1 MLNRYSNVSISQGN
15 EAYNLIDFRPMHDF
29 FILILKIPALM
40 FNTICHNCGLDE
52 KTILQQLPIE
62 INTMVLIQMVTIISL
77 IVFIIQ
83 LLLSKQS
90 QTHKST

>member
-1 MLNRYSNVSISQGN
+1 MLNRYSNVSINQGN
-15 EAYNLIDFRPMHDF
+15 EAYNLINFRPMHDF
-29 FILILKIPALM
+29 FVSILKIPALLL
-40 FNTICHNCGLDE
+40 NTKCHNCGLDE

-62 INTMVLIQMVTIISL
+62 INTMVLIQMVTILSL